1 MFDYTH
7 IKSCLAISSFN
18 EYNDYNFYNY
28 YNGYTCPMKKQLFIS
43 FGVLCF
49 LLMATTLVILY
60 SRGYRFWF
68 EKGKPDIS
76 GTGLLVATSI
86 PDGAQV
92 FINDHLTTATDST
105 INLSPGE
112 YRVRIFKDGYFTWT
126 KQVTV
131 QKEVVIKVDATL
143 FPKAPKLESITT
155 TGVQNPVIDPSL
167 TKIAYTIASSS
178 AKKNGVYVLDI
189 SSRSFLTLQSN
200 ATQIADDTSDV
211 FSQSA
216 LSWSPDGKQLLA
228 SISANTQNPTW
239 YELEAARLN
248 ETPQDITTN
257 LEAILA
263 QWESEKDEKETARL
277 EGLKNDLQT
286 VVKNYF
292 SQPLWSPDE
301 TKILYTASQSATI
314 PTIIKPPLI
323 GTNQTKEDREIKQDS
338 VYVYDIKEDKN
349 YKISDS
355 PYNLP
360 MNWYFD
366 SRHLIVVQ
374 SGKIDI
380 VDYDGQNNTTVYAGP
395 FIDGYVFPFPNDHK
409 IVILTNLGN
418 PDIPP
423 NLYTLELK

>member
-1 MFDYTH
+1 
-7 IKSCLAISSFN
+7 
-18 EYNDYNFYNY
+18 
-28 YNGYTCPMKKQLFIS
+28 MKKQLIIS
-43 FGVLCF
+43 FSILVF
-49 LLMATTLVILY
+49 LIISTTLVVLY

-76 GTGLLVATSI
+76 GTGLLVTTSK

-105 INLSPGE
+105 INLTPGE
-112 YRVRIFKDGYFTWT
+112 YDVKIFKDGYFPWT

-143 FPKAPKLESITT
+143 FPNAPKLESITT

-167 TKIAYTIASSS
+167 TKIAYTIASST
-178 AKKNGVYVLDI
+178 ARKNGVYVLDI

-211 FSQSA
+211 FSKSS

-228 SISANTQNPTW
+228 SISAELQNPTW
-239 YELEAARLN
+239 YALDA
-248 ETPQDITTN
+248 TTIN
-257 LEAILA
+257 DAPKDVTNTIESIIS
-263 QWESEKDEKETARL
+263 QWQSEKEEKEIARV
-277 EGLKNDLQT
+277 EGLKKDLQT

-292 SQPLWSPDE
+292 SKIQWSPDE
-301 TKILYTASQSATI
+301 TKILYTASESASI

-323 GTNQTKEDREIKQDS
+323 GTNQTKQDREIKKDAI
-338 VYVYDIKEDKN
+338 YVYDIKEDKN

-355 PYNLP
+355 LSS
-360 MNWYFD
+360 MHWYFD
-366 SRHLIVVQ
+366 SKHLIVVKN
-374 SGKIDI
+374 GKIDI

-395 FIDGYVFPFPNDHK
+395 FINGYVFPFPNDAK
-409 IVILTNLGN
+409 IVMLTNLGN
-418 PDIPP
+418 PDITP

>member
-1 MFDYTH
+1 
-7 IKSCLAISSFN
+7 
-18 EYNDYNFYNY
+18 
-28 YNGYTCPMKKQLFIS
+28 MKKQLIIS
-43 FGVLCF
+43 FSILVF
-49 LLMATTLVILY
+49 LIISTTLVVLY

-76 GTGLLVATSI
+76 GTGLLVTTSK

-105 INLSPGE
+105 INLTPGE
-112 YRVRIFKDGYFTWT
+112 YDVRIYKDGYFPWT
-126 KQVTV
+126 KHVTV
-131 QKEVVIKVDATL
+131 QREVVLKVDATL
-143 FPKAPKLESITT
+143 FPNAPKLESITT

-211 FSQSA
+211 FSKSTI
-216 LSWSPDGKQLLA
+216 SWSPDGKQLLA
-228 SISANTQNPTW
+228 SISAQLQNPTW
-239 YELEAARLN
+239 YALDA
-248 ETPQDITTN
+248 TTIN
-257 LEAILA
+257 DAPKDVTNTIESIIN
-263 QWESEKDEKETARL
+263 QWQSEKEEKEIARV
-277 EGLKNDLQT
+277 EGLKKDLQKF
-286 VVKNYF
+286 VKNYF
-292 SQPLWSPDE
+292 SKIQWSPDE
-301 TKILYTASQSATI
+301 AKILYTASESATI

-323 GTNQTKEDREIKQDS
+323 GTNQTPEDREIKKGN

-349 YKISDS
+349 YKIADS
-355 PYNLP
+355 ALP

-366 SRHLIVVQ
+366 SHHLIVVKNQ
-374 SGKIDI
+374 KIDI

-395 FIDGYVFPFPNDHK
+395 FINGYVFPFPNDAK
-409 IVILTNLGN
+409 IVMLTNLGN
-418 PDIPP
+418 PDIAP

>member
-1 MFDYTH
+1 
-7 IKSCLAISSFN
+7 
-18 EYNDYNFYNY
+18 
-28 YNGYTCPMKKQLFIS
+28 MKKQLIIS
-43 FGVLCF
+43 FSILVF
-49 LLMATTLVILY
+49 LIISTTLVVLY

-76 GTGLLVATSI
+76 GTGLLVTTSK

-105 INLSPGE
+105 INLTPGE
-112 YRVRIFKDGYFTWT
+112 YDVRIYKDGYFPWN
-126 KQVTV
+126 KHVTV
-131 QKEVVIKVDATL
+131 QREVVLKVDATL
-143 FPKAPKLESITT
+143 FPNAPKLESITT

-211 FSQSA
+211 FSKSTI
-216 LSWSPDGKQLLA
+216 SWSPDGKQLLA
-228 SISANTQNPTW
+228 SISAQLQSPTW
-239 YELEAARLN
+239 YTLDATTINDAPKDVTNTIESITSQWELEK
-248 ETPQDITTN
+248 E
-257 LEAILA
+257 
-263 QWESEKDEKETARL
+263 EKEIARV
-277 EGLKNDLQT
+277 EGLKKDLQT

-292 SQPLWSPDE
+292 SKIQWSPDE
-301 TKILYTASQSATI
+301 TKILYTASESATI

-323 GTNQTKEDREIKQDS
+323 GTNQTPEDREIKKGN

-349 YKISDS
+349 YKIADS
-355 PYNLP
+355 VLP

-366 SRHLIVVQ
+366 SHHLIVVKNQ
-374 SGKIDI
+374 KIDI

-395 FIDGYVFPFPNDHK
+395 FINGYVFPFPNDAK
-409 IVILTNLGN
+409 IVMLTNLGN
-418 PDIPP
+418 PDITP

>member
-1 MFDYTH
+1 
-7 IKSCLAISSFN
+7 
-18 EYNDYNFYNY
+18 
-28 YNGYTCPMKKQLFIS
+28 MKKQLIIS
-43 FGVLCF
+43 FSILVF
-49 LLMATTLVILY
+49 LIISTTLVVLY

-76 GTGLLVATSI
+76 GTGLLVTTSK

-105 INLSPGE
+105 INLTPGE
-112 YRVRIFKDGYFTWT
+112 YDVRIYKDGYFPWN
-126 KQVTV
+126 KHVTV
-131 QKEVVIKVDATL
+131 QREVVLKVDATL
-143 FPKAPKLESITT
+143 FPNAPKLESITT

-200 ATQIADDTSDV
+200 ATQITDDTSDV
-211 FSQSA
+211 FSKSTV
-216 LSWSPDGKQLLA
+216 SWSPDGKQLLA
-228 SISANTQNPTW
+228 SISAQLQSPTW
-239 YELEAARLN
+239 YTLDA
-248 ETPQDITTN
+248 TTIN
-257 LEAILA
+257 DAPKDVTNTIESIIS
-263 QWESEKDEKETARL
+263 QWQSEKEEKEIARV
-277 EGLKNDLQT
+277 EGLKKDLQT

-292 SQPLWSPDE
+292 SKIQWSPDE
-301 TKILYTASQSATI
+301 TKILYTASESATI

-323 GTNQTKEDREIKQDS
+323 GTNQTPEDREIKKGN

-349 YKISDS
+349 YKIADS
-355 PYNLP
+355 ALP

-366 SRHLIVVQ
+366 SHHLIVVKNQ
-374 SGKIDI
+374 KIDI

-395 FIDGYVFPFPNDHK
+395 FINGYVFPFPNDAK
-409 IVILTNLGN
+409 IVMLTNLGN
-418 PDIPP
+418 PDITP

>member
-1 MFDYTH
+1 
-7 IKSCLAISSFN
+7 
-18 EYNDYNFYNY
+18 
-28 YNGYTCPMKKQLFIS
+28 MKKQLSIS
-43 FGVLCF
+43 LGILAF
-49 LLMATTLVILY
+49 LLIATTLVVLY

-105 INLSPGE
+105 INLNPGQ
-112 YRVRIFKDGYFTWT
+112 YSVRIFKDGYFPWT

-143 FPKAPKLESITT
+143 FPNAPKLESITT

-167 TKIAYTIASSS
+167 TQIAYVIASSS
-178 AKKNGVYVLDI
+178 ARKNGVYVLDI

-200 ATQIADDTSDV
+200 ATQIADDTGDV
-211 FSQSA
+211 FSKAA
-216 LSWSPDGKQLLA
+216 LKWSPDGKQLLA
-228 SISANTQNPTW
+228 SISAIPKNPTW
-239 YELEAARLN
+239 YTLEASRLN
-248 ETPQDITTN
+248 ETPKDITNN
-257 LEAILA
+257 LDAVLA
-263 QWESEKDEKETARL
+263 QWEDEKSQKEIARI
-277 EGLKNDLQT
+277 EGLKTDLQKF
-286 VVKNYF
+286 VKNYF
-292 SQPLWSPDE
+292 SNPKWSPDE

-323 GTNQTKEDREIKQDS
+323 GTNQTKQDREIKKDS
-338 VYVYDIKEDKN
+338 LYVYDIKEDKN

-355 PYNLP
+355 VLP
-360 MNWYFD
+360 VSWYFD
-366 SRHLIVVQ
+366 SRHLIVVKN
-374 SGKIDI
+374 GKIDI

-395 FIDGYVFPFPNDHK
+395 FIDGYVFPFPSDAK
-409 IVILTNLGN
+409 IVMLTNLGN